1 MARMREKFLVRR
13 REGNR
18 RFERTSSRW
27 EDNGKIN
34 LKEIKY
40 EHVEWLSLA
49 QDRQK
54 NVVMTRRMP

>member
-1 MARMREKFLVRR
+1 MREKFLVRR

-34 LKEIKY
+34 LKEIK
-40 EHVEWLSLA
+40 
-49 QDRQK
+49 
-54 NVVMTRRMP
+54 